1 MNSYLL
7 LFRAS
12 YSAIA
17 ATSAEEMQKR
27 MDVWTAWIGGIA
39 AAGALVGGNHLAP
52 TGKVAHSGGAVTE
65 GPDTTDNTSVLGYII
80 VKAADYDGAL
90 AIAQKCPILAGE
102 GNTVEVRELAAM

>member
-17 ATSAEEMQKR
+17 ATSAEEMQNR
-27 MDVWTAWIGGIA
+27 MDVWTAWIGSIA
-39 AAGALVGGNHLAP
+39 AAGALVGGNHLAT
-52 TGKVAHSGGAVTE
+52 TGKVAHCGGGVTE
-65 GPDTTDNTSVLGYII
+65 GPDTTNNTSVLGYII

-90 AIAQKCPILAGE
+90 ALAQQCPILAGE
-102 GNTVEVRELAAM
+102 GNPVEVRELAAM